1 MRWVHPPQRCSV
13 TIVNTNDAPT
23 TKSEV
28 VEFTIPRDSHGVRL
42 PGIVSMGVGE
52 DSLARMI
59 PLMMVVIFA
68 GSSDSNI
75 KYDKTEDSRGE
86 KILVG

>member
-1 MRWVHPPQRCSV
+1 MFSV

-28 VEFTIPRDSHGVRL
+28 VIFTIPEDSHGVRL

-59 PLMMVVIFA
+59 PAHDGGYLLA

-75 KYDKTEDSRGE
+75 SHDKTEDSRGE
-86 KILVG
+86 RFLVG